1 MLEGIKKLVNMIK
14 FKFKGTDNLE
24 FEFDGQEIDYLPN
37 DEELEVDLS
46 SEEDFTAVHIVND
59 IGEVQPIEWCF
70 DIKRIDKKKKTSLLR
85 QLYGKDKGHLI
96 HILVN
101 TRKPRVRKKLVKR
114 IIIKVTNMSY
124 ID

>member
-1 MLEGIKKLVNMIK
+1 MEGDKTLKGIKKLVNKIK
-14 FKFKGTDNLE
+14 FKFKGTDNQE
-24 FEFDGQEIDYLPN
+24 FEFGGQEIDYLPN

-46 SEEDFTAVHIVND
+46 SEEDFTTVHIVNTNGNLQNKES
-59 IGEVQPIEWCF
+59 IFNCNEL
-70 DIKRIDKKKKTSLLR
+70 DKHRKIFLLR

-114 IIIKVTNMSY
+114 IMN
-124 ID
+124 

>member
-1 MLEGIKKLVNMIK
+1 MLKGIKKLVNRIK
-14 FKFKGTDNLE
+14 FKFKGADNLE
-24 FEFDGQEIDYLPN
+24 IEFDGQEIDYLPN
-37 DEELEVDLS
+37 DKELAVDLS

-70 DIKRIDKKKKTSLLR
+70 DIKRIDKNKNKRTFLLR

-114 IIIKVTNMSY
+114 IMN
-124 ID
+124 

>member
-46 SEEDFTAVHIVND
+46 SEEDFTAVHIIND

-70 DIKRIDKKKKTSLLR
+70 DMKRIDKNKRIFLLR

-114 IIIKVTNMSY
+114 IMIR
-124 ID
+124 